1 MGKTLSIKNT
11 VDDYYLASKNL
22 SNIDPRKFSEYIF
35 KEGADH
41 GKDAVFRGLGYGKEH
56 TDDLVH
62 IFQEQANRKFASGE
76 YTLGKLDK
84 WGQRIDIEINLSGI
98 GDAAGKNSSIRSG
111 WMINADGTISLN
123 TPFSGFTK

>member
-1 MGKTLSIKNT
+1 MLSSAIFR
-11 VDDYYLASKNL
+11 SQ
-22 SNIDPRKFSEYIF
+22 YIF

-41 GKDAVFRGLGYGKEH
+41 GKDVVFRGLGYGKEH
-56 TDDLVH
+56 TDDLVR

-76 YTLGKLDK
+76 YTLGKLDN
-84 WGQRIDIEINLSGI
+84 WGQRIEIEINLLGI
-98 GDAAGKNSSIRSG
+98 GDAAGKSSSIRSG